1 MRKGRKELL
10 VVGDR
15 ILVRPQE
22 GESTTKVGLVLPAG
36 VKEKEDVQGGT
47 VVAMGPGI
55 ALPPPQDGDGEPWKE
70 PYHAPRYMPM
80 QVEEGDY
87 ALFFR
92 KAAMEIEFE
101 EEKYLVVPHN
111 AVLVVVRETQVPDG
125 LPEEL

>member
-55 ALPPPQDGDGEPWKE
+55 GASVGLAAYFVLEAQRPK
-70 PYHAPRYMPM
+70 PYTCPRCGYST
-80 QVEEGDY
+80 
-87 ALFFR
+87 A
-92 KAAMEIEFE
+92 
-101 EEKYLVVPHN
+101 
-111 AVLVVVRETQVPDG
+111 G
-125 LPEEL
+125 LPETKADRTTCPECGESYDPDEVNTPDEPNPDDLI